1 MRAATSAI
9 VLATTLGLGG
19 CHPDTNAPAASARSQ
34 PASGGVCDVVLS
46 ADAAAG
52 RPDLNQLQAVARA
65 RGLAVAHLERLG
77 WSFVTAARES
87 ADSGFYNLALQTAEC
102 IDHGSPAS
110 PEGLLLR
117 AHALLQ
123 QHRFHEAEVAARS
136 LVARRGRWMDQAVLG
151 DALLEQG
158 QVDQAVIAYQ
168 AMADERPGPEAYARI
183 AQVRWLTG
191 DLENALEFMT
201 KAARATDGTDYAGT
215 AWYRAR
221 LALLALGYGDAESAL
236 KLARSAAVLVPD
248 FPAALAAEGR
258 ALLALDRPAE
268 AAAVL
273 RRAAERTGLAEHQW
287 LWLEAEQAAG
297 NAAGA
302 RLAEAG
308 LARTGAATDPRT
320 YALYLATHGG
330 DAALALRLAREEL
343 KVRADVQTQDALAWA
358 LYASGAYAEALPH
371 ARLAISLGTAD
382 PRLWLHAGLI
392 GMRVGDRASAR
403 AWLMRAAARP
413 SFLLPSELA
422 RLHAA
427 EAGLDAT
434 QPIHPTTSTT
444 TSTT

>member
-1 MRAATSAI
+1 MRAATSAVI
-9 VLATTLGLGG
+9 LAATLGLGG
-19 CHPDTNAPAASARSQ
+19 CTSGTDTPAQVARSQ
-34 PASGGVCDVVLS
+34 SETSGVCDVVLS

-52 RPDLNQLQAVARA
+52 RADISHLQAVARE
-65 RGLAVAHLERLG
+65 RGKAVARLERLG

-87 ADSGFYNLALQTAEC
+87 ADLGFYNLALQTAEC
-102 IDHGSPAS
+102 IEVGTPDSLEA
-110 PEGLLLR
+110 LLLR

-123 QHRFHEAEVAARS
+123 QHRFHDAERAARM

-158 QVDQAVIAYQ
+158 QLDEAVVAYQ

-183 AQVRWLTG
+183 AQVRFLTG
-191 DLENALEFMT
+191 DLASALDFMT
-201 KAARATDGTDYAGT
+201 RAARATDGTDHAGT

-221 LALLALGYGDAESAL
+221 LALLALESGDAEAAL
-236 KLARSAAVLVPD
+236 KLAQSAATLVPD

-258 ALLALDRPAE
+258 ALLALNRNVE

-308 LARTGAATDPRT
+308 LTRTGAATDPRT
-320 YALYLATHGG
+320 YSLYLATRGG
-330 DAALALRLAREEL
+330 DAATALRLARDEL
-343 KVRADVQTQDALAWA
+343 TVRADVQTQDAVAWA
-358 LYASGAYAEALPH
+358 LYASGSYSQALPH
-371 ARLAISLGTAD
+371 ARLAIALGTPE

-392 GMRVGDRASAR
+392 AIRTGDRVSGR
-403 AWLMRAAARP
+403 AWLARATSRP

-422 RLHAA
+422 RLRAA
-427 EAGLDAT
+427 EASLDST
-434 QPIHPTTSTT
+434 QPIHTT
-444 TSTT
+444 TATT